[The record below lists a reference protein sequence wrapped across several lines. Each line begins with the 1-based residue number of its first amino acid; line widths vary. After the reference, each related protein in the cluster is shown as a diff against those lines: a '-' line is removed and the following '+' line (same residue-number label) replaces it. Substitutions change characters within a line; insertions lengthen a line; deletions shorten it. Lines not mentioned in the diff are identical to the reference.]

1 MRYRYI
7 KREWNKVCYQRLR
20 QKLTQSKI
28 GHAKVSPGRGHKA
41 SKVIER
47 GPLMKLNL
55 LGKAK

>member
-1 MRYRYI
+1 MPRFHQGVVI
-7 KREWNKVCYQRLR
+7 
-20 QKLTQSKI
+20 
-28 GHAKVSPGRGHKA
+28 KA